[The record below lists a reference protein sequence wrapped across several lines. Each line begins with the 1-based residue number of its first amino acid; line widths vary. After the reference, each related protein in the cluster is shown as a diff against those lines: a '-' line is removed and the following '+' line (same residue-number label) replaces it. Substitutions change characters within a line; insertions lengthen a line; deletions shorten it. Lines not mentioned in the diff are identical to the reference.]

1 LKKTGIISSSSC
13 SRTGEIF
20 DFDVIHREDY
30 DDIMQTVANTTD
42 KQSEELAMT
51 LRDAME
57 VTRSQVTP
65 AR

>member
-1 LKKTGIISSSSC
+1 MMI
-13 SRTGEIF
+13 
-20 DFDVIHREDY
+20 
-30 DDIMQTVANTTD
+30 IMQTVANTTD

>member
-1 LKKTGIISSSSC
+1 LKKTGIISSSC

-20 DFDVIHREDY
+20 DFDVIRREDY
-30 DDIMQTVANTTD
+30 DDIMQTVANSTD

-57 VTRSQVTP
+57 VTSHVTP